1 MKLDDYK
8 TKLMKN
14 RKEFIFP
21 IEYFFVKGAAL
32 TERGEKN
39 QFGSISKYLAKRN
52 FSLMVPKVGIK
63 GDLAI
68 GPDFLSLVV
77 SLSNFAPSLVHI
89 FGFFAP
95 SLVFIFLFFFLG
107 VQCSQNL

>member
-68 GPDFLSLVV
+68 GPDFLSL
-77 SLSNFAPSLVHI
+77 LFLCP
-89 FGFFAP
+89 FF
-95 SLVFIFLFFFLG
+95 SFHLLVFLSWCP
-107 VQCSQNL
+107 CSLNL

>member
-14 RKEFIFP
+14 RKGFIFP
-21 IEYFFVKGAAL
+21 IEYFFVKGA
-32 TERGEKN
+32 
-39 QFGSISKYLAKRN
+39 ISKYLAKRN

-68 GPDFLSLVV
+68 GPDFPSL
-77 SLSNFAPSLVHI
+77 LFLCPILPFLYLVHI

-107 VQCSQNL
+107 VHVP